1 MRERKQL
8 KSELM
13 AAPVT
18 PEFMARF
25 DRAIQTL
32 EVAKNRSQVLRF
44 LVEKFVQEREAH
56 AGSRIPTVD

>member
-1 MRERKQL
+1 MSERKQR

-18 PEFMARF
+18 PEFMDRF

-32 EVAKNRSQVLRF
+32 PVADNRSQVLRYLGEQF
-44 LVEKFVQEREAH
+44 IQERERE
-56 AGSRIPTVD
+56 AGHRQPTVA

>member
-1 MRERKQL
+1 MRDRKQL

-32 EVAKNRSQVLRF
+32 PAVDNRSQVLRY
-44 LVEKFVQEREAH
+44 LVEQFIQERERE
-56 AGSRIPTVD
+56 AGHRQPVA